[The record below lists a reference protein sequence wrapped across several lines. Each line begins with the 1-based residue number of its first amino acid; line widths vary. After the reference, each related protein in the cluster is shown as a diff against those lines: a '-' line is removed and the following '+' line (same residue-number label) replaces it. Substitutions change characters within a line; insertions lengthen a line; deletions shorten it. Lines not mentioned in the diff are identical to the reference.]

1 MNNSQKLVDNEK
13 KQKKTFKEY
22 RKRILKALFGFV
34 AFGASLF
41 ILPEFVFA
49 PLYNFMKGFIS
60 ENAAS
65 SITFFTQMFVTI
77 LSGVSGI
84 VNSISANRA
93 KHRLNNYQNEAEEIV
108 NSINLENEELLSKVK
123 ELEKQKLNVNTN
135 SKTNSRSSNYR
146 RNNNTYTNENV
157 KVKKY
162 TR

>member
-1 MNNSQKLVDNEK
+1 
-13 KQKKTFKEY
+13 
-22 RKRILKALFGFV
+22 
-34 AFGASLF
+34 
-41 ILPEFVFA
+41 
-49 PLYNFMKGFIS
+49 MKGFIS

-108 NSINLENEELLSKVK
+108 NSINLENEKLLSKVK